1 MIQRPN
7 AVGLVLCEDV
17 IVEEGSRSMSLI
29 KSLSRLE
36 IAQFPSGP
44 RPFTVFA
51 ILTDGLGEVALSL
64 KIARLDTF
72 EEIYS
77 RTTAIAFTNPLSE
90 IRMFRRVASCS
101 FPVPGRY
108 QISLMVGQEEI
119 AQCVLTV
126 LRRRTKP

>member
-7 AVGLVLCEDV
+7 AVGLVPCEDI
-17 IVEEGSRSMSLI
+17 IVAEGTRTMSLI
-29 KSLSRLE
+29 KTFSRFE
-36 IAQFPSGP
+36 VAQFPSGP
-44 RPFTVFA
+44 RPFTA
-51 ILTDGLGEVALSL
+51 ITILTDGLGEVALSL
-64 KIARLDTF
+64 TIARLDTF

-77 RTTAIAFTNPLSE
+77 RTTRITFTNQLSE

-108 QISLMVGQEEI
+108 QISLLVGQEEI

-126 LRRRTKP
+126 LRRRKKP